1 VANERTVLNA
11 SSATAPFAIPP
22 QGESAQPLSAKV
34 ISKMNAW
41 QLCGLMGPRTMLEV
55 ASVRDWLVGDA
66 RRTDEPSKNI
76 SELCSRLQAIEVPV
90 DRVAVSI
97 STLHSEHDA
106 IGRVWLKGNGI
117 TESAYV
123 SPGPDDPRYLNSPF
137 YASFLS
143 REWLELRLAE
153 TPDDLFGIVPD
164 LKAQGYTHYICVPI
178 TFANDMTAWAT
189 LATRAFAGFSSR
201 DLAVIASILPT
212 FSALLELR
220 VAWGTLRTVLRI
232 YVGDEPRQ
240 AILSGNIK
248 RGQVSTIRSAIL
260 FADMRDSTQHTVEL
274 GTIGAV
280 ELFNSFFDCLVPSIE
295 SRQGEVLKYMGDGLL
310 AIFREAKA
318 GKCDAP
324 QRALAAARDGL
335 ATLNAFNVK
344 HPDKAQMLAGI
355 ALHYGE
361 AAYGNVGSGTRL
373 DFTVIGR
380 DVSLAS
386 RVADMNRTLGEPL
399 LMSAAF
405 AEELG
410 QRVTSLGWFPAKGF
424 VDPVEIFRPNI
435 IDAAL
440 ESVYR
445 SPKATFFDI
454 G

>member
-1 VANERTVLNA
+1 VPREWRDSDTG
-11 SSATAPFAIPP
+11 S
-22 QGESAQPLSAKV
+22 QGSAQLLDART
-34 ISKMNAW
+34 ISKMNSP
-41 QLCGLMGPRTMLEV
+41 QLRDLMGSRTMLEV
-55 ASVRDWLVGDA
+55 ISLRDWLVGDA
-66 RRTDEPSKNI
+66 RRLDEPSKNLE
-76 SELCSRLQAIEVPV
+76 ELCSRLLAMGVPL
-90 DRVAVSI
+90 DRVVISI

-106 IGRVWLKGNGI
+106 VGRVWLKGEGI
-117 TESAYV
+117 TERTYV
-123 SPGPDDPRYLNSPF
+123 SPGPDDPRYLKSPLH
-137 YASFLS
+137 ASFLS
-143 REWLELRLAE
+143 REWVELRLAD

-178 TFANDMTAWAT
+178 IFANDLTAWAT
-189 LATRAFAGFSSR
+189 WATRAHVGFSPG
-201 DLAVIASILPT
+201 DLAVLAAIVPT

-220 VAWGTLRTVLRI
+220 VAWRTLDTVLRM

-240 AILSGNIK
+240 AILGGNVK

-260 FADMRDSTQHTVEL
+260 FADMRDSTRHTIEL
-274 GTIGAV
+274 GVLGTV
-280 ELFNSFFDCLVPSIE
+280 ELFNSFFDCLVPGIE
-295 SRQGEVLKYMGDGLL
+295 SRHGEVLKYMGDGLL
-310 AIFREAKA
+310 AIFREATDGA
-318 GKCDAP
+318 CDAP

-335 ATLNAFNVK
+335 ATLNAFNVQ
-344 HPDKAQMLAGI
+344 HSDKVQMLAGI

-361 AAYGNVGSGTRL
+361 AAYGNIGSGTRL

-410 QRVTSLGWFPAKGF
+410 QKVTSLGRFPAKGF
-424 VDPVEIFRPNI
+424 ADAVEIFRPEVL
-435 IDAAL
+435 DAAL

-445 SPKATFFDI
+445 SSKPPFFDT